1 MCTLGW
7 GRRFGRE
14 PLLEQLAA
22 RYTAPATTESEEV
35 LEARGLEGRAA
46 AGTAASTARAARASA
61 CSPLPRVAGMA
72 IQSGARSLCV
82 CSCRRMFDWQ
92 FDWNALFQQLG
103 ITQDL
108 AAQHAV
114 VDVVNA
120 LGKDVFL
127 DEAGDLSKA
136 QLYDMLRGR
145 GNGDGSLTERLQ
157 RGLGAGDVSASFARW
172 TDDAFSFEG
181 IDAAMARL
189 LAWAYGAGPLQLDAT
204 GRRTSVA
211 GAKPPEWLG
220 DVAAMVAKSAPVTS
234 SARASAGVRS
244 HPSHPHTDTS
254 MRCGCVCVCVCV
266 CACEHVSVC

>member
-22 RYTAPATTESEEV
+22 RYTVPATTESEEE
-35 LEARGLEGRAA
+35 LEARGLEARAAA

-72 IQSGARSLCV
+72 FQSGARSLCV
-82 CSCRRMFDWQ
+82 CSRRRMFDWQ
-92 FDWNALFQQLG
+92 FDWSRLFQQLG

-108 AAQHAV
+108 AAEHAV
-114 VDVVNA
+114 AAVVNA

-136 QLYDMLRGR
+136 QLYDMLRGS
-145 GNGDGSLTERLQ
+145 GNGNGSLAGRLQ

-172 TDDAFSFEG
+172 HEAAFSFEG

-189 LAWAYGAGPLQLDAT
+189 LAWAYRAGPLQLDAT
-204 GRRTSVA
+204 GRRRSVA
-211 GAKPPEWLG
+211 GAKPPEWLD
-220 DVAAMVAKSAPVTS
+220 DVVAMVAKSAPVAS
-234 SARASAGVRS
+234 SARASAEVRS
-244 HPSHPHTDTS
+244 NPSHPHTDTS
-254 MRCGCVCVCVCV
+254 MRRVCACLCVCV
-266 CACEHVSVC
+266 CACV